1 RSTVSAS
8 AGTSSCDS
16 SSGRTASPRPRA
28 RVRGR
33 SRARPR
39 SMHKRVVF
47 QHRLLPY
54 VLVFPQIAI
63 TLVFFVWPAGQ
74 ALVQSVLL
82 QDAFGLSTQF
92 VGTEN
97 FRRLFAD
104 PSYEHALRVT
114 MVFVVATV

>member
-1 RSTVSAS
+1 
-8 AGTSSCDS
+8 
-16 SSGRTASPRPRA
+16 
-28 RVRGR
+28 
-33 SRARPR
+33 
-39 SMHKRVVF
+39 MHKRVVF

-114 MVFVVATV
+114 MVFVVATVGLAMSIALLRSEEHTSELQSPYDLVCRLLLEKKKTQLIE